1 MKTNSSFG
9 SWLKQRR
16 KALDLT
22 QQDLAHQVGCS
33 VVTIQKIEADK
44 RRPSKQLVD
53 LLADVLAISPD
64 ERATFLAFARRA
76 VIDPAGL
83 PIQRRVPTVTH
94 NLPLHIT
101 SFVDR
106 ESERAQ
112 IARRLENPLC
122 RLLTLVGPG
131 GIGKTRLAVEAAR
144 ARLNDFEQGVYFVP
158 LASISSPEFL
168 AHAIASAIGFD
179 FYGQLPPETQLV
191 NYLRN
196 QNMLLLL
203 DNFEHLL
210 TGVHFVANVLANAP
224 GTKFLITSRER
235 LKLQEEWLL
244 EVSGLPVP
252 EGVGIA
258 EASSYG
264 AVRLFAERVS
274 QIRADFSLESDPAS
288 VINICQMV
296 EGMPLGIELVATWQ
310 RIMPINRIAEQ
321 IRQNLN
327 LLETDL
333 RNMPERH
340 RSLRAVFEHSWK
352 LLSDTERQALMRLSV
367 FQGGFR
373 QQAAEQVAGVSQP
386 VLTGLADKSLM
397 RVVDAERY
405 DLHEFIRHCAL
416 EKLIEAGELE
426 EMNQRHLNYFV
437 ALAEEIDPKLIGPE
451 QIEWLKYLEYEQDNL
466 RAALTWSQADASRAE
481 ANLRLLG
488 ALSWFWQFG
497 RANEGWRWCETSLA
511 RLGPLPHTAH
521 LARAMYTSAALA
533 SFAGDL
539 ATSYEQA
546 LFCMALCREVG
557 DKRKL
562 SEVLVGTGF
571 MELLRGDVETAFLR
585 YEESAALSRHLD
597 SKWHLSV
604 AVSGL
609 AAIEAIRGDKAA
621 AQAHMREAELYHRAD
636 DGGRFTKSLTLFQMG
651 QAALYLD
658 DYQQAR
664 QYSEQAL
671 TTIRQINDKGLLSM
685 ALGGLGAALF
695 HLEDY
700 ERAAASYEE
709 LQRTWEQL
717 GTQWGVGL
725 ALLNLGWAAHFQHD
739 HERALA
745 LFQDSLREFQSV
757 WTVQY
762 LAIGLSGVA
771 EVALALGQLEPAAG
785 LFGAAQ
791 AIGERLNAFAYL
803 AIWIDTGPSIAAVR
817 EQLSEAAF
825 SAAWAEGQAMT
836 LEQAIAYAL
845 KSVG

>member
-1 MKTNSSFG
+1 MNTNISFG
-9 SWLKQRR
+9 NWLKQRR

-33 VVTIQKIEADK
+33 IVTIQKIEADE

-53 LLADVLAISPD
+53 LLADVLAIAPE
-64 ERATFLAFARRA
+64 ERATFFAFARRA
-76 VIDPAGL
+76 AVAPA
-83 PIQRRVPTVTH
+83 PIPIRQPVSTPPH

-106 ESERAQ
+106 ETERAH
-112 IARRLENPLC
+112 IARRLENPGC
-122 RLLTLVGPG
+122 RLLTLVGAG

-144 ARLNDFEQGVYFVP
+144 AKLNDFEQGVYFVP
-158 LASISSPEFL
+158 LASVSSPEFL
-168 AHAIASAIGFD
+168 ASAIASAIGFD
-179 FYGQLPPETQLV
+179 FYGQMPPETQLV
-191 NYLRN
+191 NYLRK

-210 TGVHFVANVLANAP
+210 SGVHFVEHILANAP
-224 GTKFLITSRER
+224 GIKFLITSRER

-252 EGVGIA
+252 EGVGTT
-258 EASSYG
+258 EATSYG
-264 AVRLFAERVS
+264 AVRLFAERAS
-274 QIRADFSLESDPAS
+274 QIRADFSLESDPAA
-288 VINICQMV
+288 VIDICQMV

-310 RIMPINRIAEQ
+310 RIMPIHRIAEQ
-321 IRQNLN
+321 IKQNLN
-327 LLETDL
+327 LIETDL
-333 RNMPERH
+333 RNVPERH
-340 RSLRAVFEHSWK
+340 RSLRAVFDHSWK

-373 QQAAEQVAGVSQP
+373 PDAASEVAEVSQP
-386 VLTGLADKSLM
+386 VLTGLVDKSLVH
-397 RVVDAERY
+397 VVNDERY

-416 EKLIEAGELE
+416 EKLSEAGALE
-426 EMNQRHLNYFV
+426 AMNQHHLDYFV
-437 ALAEEIDPKLIGPE
+437 ALAEEIEPKLTGPE
-451 QIEWLKYLEYEQDNL
+451 QVAWLNFLESEQDNL
-466 RAALTWSQADASRAE
+466 RAALAWSQADVSRAE

-511 RLGPLPHTAH
+511 RMGTLPHTAH
-521 LARAMYTSAALA
+521 LARAIYASAALA
-533 SFAGDL
+533 SLVGDL
-539 ATSYEQA
+539 TTSYEQS
-546 LFCMALCREVG
+546 LVCMALCREVG
-557 DKRKL
+557 DKLKL

-571 MELLRGDVETAFLR
+571 IELLRGDVEAAFLR
-585 YEESAALSRHLD
+585 YEESAALSRELD

-621 AQAHMREAELYHRAD
+621 AQAHMREAELHHRAD

-658 DYQQAR
+658 DHQQAR

-671 TTIRQINDKGLLSM
+671 TTIREISDKGLLSM

-695 HLEDY
+695 HLGDY
-700 ERAAASYEE
+700 ERAAAAYEE

-717 GTQWGVGL
+717 GTRWGVGL
-725 ALLNLGWAAHFQHD
+725 ALLNMGWAVHFQHD

-745 LFQDSLREFQSV
+745 LFQDSLREFQSA

-762 LAIGLSGVA
+762 LVMGLSGVA
-771 EVALALGQLEPAAG
+771 EVAVVLEQLERAAR
-785 LFGAAQ
+785 LFGAAR
-791 AIGERLNAFAYL
+791 AIRQRLNAFAYL
-803 AIWIDTGPSIAAVR
+803 AIWIDAGPSIAAVR
-817 EQLSEAAF
+817 EQLGEAAF

-836 LEQAIAYAL
+836 LEQAITYAL